1 MLKGA
6 TSRFDRLRGSYFTR
20 FVAGV
25 LAISVVVMGSMIFVL
40 ANIAEGSLT
49 TATSDGVQSVAQT
62 VCRAWSRRCRARS
75 TRGWRTGSAS

>member
-49 TATSDGVQSVAQT
+49 TATSDGVQSVAQE
-62 VCRAWSRRCRARS
+62 VSS
-75 TRGWRTGSAS
+75 KVDS